1 MCEVFKVNT
10 EDIKRTSMTLTINFE
25 QIFHC
30 SGVAIANFEQ

>member
-25 QIFHC
+25 QIFNC
-30 SGVAIANFEQ
+30 SGVAIANFE